1 MLVVKCKEFRERFE
15 TLNLINEETL
25 IYSLICVTSRE
36 GGWKTDKLPTFET
49 VQPFHGVAG
58 IWRGYVVKH
67 DYVNLMHTGPCIIVI
82 VEK

>member
-1 MLVVKCKEFRERFE
+1 MIPTVRLCHLLSWKELRERIE

-25 IYSLICVTSRE
+25 VYSLICVRSRE
-36 GGWKTDKLPTFET
+36 CLWKTDKLPTFEK

-67 DYVNLMHTGPCIIVI
+67 NYVN
-82 VEK
+82 